1 MYVLSNLRALPICA
15 LTVITLAAQSA
26 LPALNRQANAQLPT
40 RGSLTVAVTGLRNTE
55 GQVCFSL
62 YAGGDGFPE
71 SKDAILAKQCV
82 AAATVAEPEV
92 SNQLTVS
99 FSDLESGSYAVS
111 VLHDENGDDQ
121 INTGTFGVPLEG
133 FGFSRN
139 PAITTRAPNF
149 SEAAVF
155 VVGDTATQIGLIYY

>member
-1 MYVLSNLRALPICA
+1 MHLLSNQRALPICA
-15 LTVITLAAQSA
+15 LTLLTTLASA
-26 LPALNRQANAQLPT
+26 LPAVSNQAQLPT
-40 RGSLTVAVTGLRNTE
+40 NSSLTVAVTGLRNTE

-62 YAGGDGFPE
+62 HASGNGFPE
-71 SKDAILAKQCV
+71 DKNSVLAKQCV
-82 AAATVAEPEV
+82 AAATVATANSEATE
-92 SNQLTVS
+92 QLTVS
-99 FSDLESGSYAVS
+99 FADLESGTYAVS

-139 PAITTRAPNF
+139 PAITTRAPSF

-155 VVGDTATQIGLIYY
+155 VVGDTATQVGLIYY